1 MSITKLFPLG
11 MLKRYQAPKSYIDDI
26 NLDDFKYTQYEK
38 GDKQRT
44 PKFDNILMLPELTEL
59 KKFVMDSAKDF
70 LDTVLEMKYEEFF
83 ITESWINI
91 STKGDN
97 QRLHNHSNSILS
109 GVHYLKTEENHP
121 PLIFKKQSQQTEPFM
136 SIREHHKKNYDTMS
150 FPCTQDTMVVFN
162 SYMYH
167 MHFKNKIDTDRISLS
182 WNGLV
187 NFATNSDNLNT
198 LSFDRTAYTRP
209 CVFIKKET

>member
-1 MSITKLFPLG
+1 MEFEPFIS
-11 MLKRYQAPKSYIDDI
+11 
-26 NLDDFKYTQYEK
+26 
-38 GDKQRT
+38 
-44 PKFDNILMLPELTEL
+44 LTEHY
-59 KKFVMDSAKDF
+59 KKGNPNTA
-70 LDTVLEMKYEEFF
+70 
-83 ITESWINI
+83 
-91 STKGDN
+91 STLG
-97 QRLHNHSNSILS
+97 
-109 GVHYLKTEENHP
+109 
-121 PLIFKKQSQQTEPFM
+121 
-136 SIREHHKKNYDTMS
+136 